1 MRKIFEIVF
10 RASFKRVLSAFAFV
24 CVRLRSFAFVARKIR
39 RARARLRSFAKV
51 RIVSVA
57 VKTRLT
63 VV

>member
-10 RASFKRVLSAFAFV
+10 RASFKRVR
-24 CVRLRSFAFVARKIR
+24 VRLHSFAFVARKIW